1 MPDEFCFGFENLMT
15 SGAHTLYRSS
25 NEKWRHIRFCSFHK
39 AKKWRFDLPRFPSIC
54 NPSGSFPFKPR
65 VGRCCRHT
73 PSTLKVKLLAKDNIS
88 LSFWRKITES
98 RLSSNG
104 GFYTFAKLMLLRLL
118 VRDWVITLSEIADNL
133 RNNLDEVLLAMVC
146 TVYIGNIYNR
156 SRFSLKV
163 NTVEARYPR
172 ACGGKD
178 KLNRIVEV
186 SIQFPYL
193 LVNTVFLCKK

>member
-1 MPDEFCFGFENLMT
+1 M
-15 SGAHTLYRSS
+15 
-25 NEKWRHIRFCSFHK
+25 
-39 AKKWRFDLPRFPSIC
+39 PRFSSIC
-54 NPSGSFPFKPR
+54 NPSGSFPFNPR
-65 VGRCCRHT
+65 VGRCCRHI
-73 PSTLKVKLLAKDNIS
+73 PSTLKVKLLAKDHIS
-88 LSFWRKITES
+88 LLFWRKITES
-98 RLSSNG
+98 LLSSNG
-104 GFYTFAKLMLLRLL
+104 EFYTFSKLMLFRLL
-118 VRDWVITLSEIADNL
+118 VLVVRDWVITLSEIADNV
-133 RNNLDEVLLAMVC
+133 RNNLDEVLRAMVC

-186 SIQFPYL
+186 SILFPHL